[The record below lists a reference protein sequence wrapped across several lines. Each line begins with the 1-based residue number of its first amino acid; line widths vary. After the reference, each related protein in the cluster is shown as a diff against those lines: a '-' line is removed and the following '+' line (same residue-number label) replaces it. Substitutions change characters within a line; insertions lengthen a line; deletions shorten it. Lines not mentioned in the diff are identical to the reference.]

1 MSISACWTR
10 QLVRELTTLVTRGA
24 VASIRGARALSFIED
39 IHGLYYLCGLFPAC
53 ACGWRGEAYVRV

>member
-1 MSISACWTR
+1 MSISACWT
-10 QLVRELTTLVTRGA
+10 LPARELMPLVTRGA

-53 ACGWRGEAYVRV
+53 ACGVRV